1 MSVRTEPRHR
11 REAEPSSGGADGNER
26 LTAMTGAILL
36 ILLAALGITIVAKRQ
51 LMTEHFFIGFLLL
64 GPVTVKLGSTFYR
77 FARYYTGAAPYVR
90 KGPPA
95 PLLRLF
101 GPVVIF
107 TSLGVFGSG
116 VALAFVG
123 PGNSIWL
130 LAHKGFFVLWFGAM
144 TIHVLAYAPRLPRL
158 LSNRAAGRARV
169 YAVLAGAGRRWML
182 LSISLVAGLVLA
194 LATYHLAGPWAPF
207 LAHHG

>member
-1 MSVRTEPRHR
+1 MSVKTMPRHR
-11 REAEPSSGGADGNER
+11 RTTDSRSGGADGNER
-26 LTAMTGAILL
+26 LTAMTGAVLL

-51 LMTEHFFIGFLLL
+51 LITAHFFLGMLLL
-64 GPVTVKLGSTFYR
+64 GPLTVKLGSTFYR
-77 FARYYTGAAPYVR
+77 FARYYTRSAPYVR

-95 PLLRLF
+95 PLLRLL
-101 GPVVIF
+101 GPAVIL
-107 TSLGVFGSG
+107 TSVGVFGSG

-158 LSNRAAGRARV
+158 LSDRAAGRDRV

-182 LSISLVAGLVLA
+182 LTASLVAGLVLA
-194 LATYHLAGPWAPF
+194 LFTYHLAGNWTSF